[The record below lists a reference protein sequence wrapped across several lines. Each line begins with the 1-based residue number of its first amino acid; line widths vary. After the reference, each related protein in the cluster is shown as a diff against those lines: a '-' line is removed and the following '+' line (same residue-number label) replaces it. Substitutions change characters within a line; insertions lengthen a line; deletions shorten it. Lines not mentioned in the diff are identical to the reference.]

1 MATSEGIPSSIDIEF
16 LELNDNPYLMKLIAE
31 GNELVEPLLTHDEEL
46 EYIDDCNP
54 YVLTVIKGPMTF
66 IADDLDFLGTPWEGH
81 CRPDF
86 KLEKDASD
94 NLLTLLQGKSQ

>member
-1 MATSEGIPSSIDIEF
+1 
-16 LELNDNPYLMKLIAE
+16 MKLIAE

-66 IADDLDFLGTPWEGH
+66 IADDLDFLARHG
-81 CRPDF
+81 
-86 KLEKDASD
+86 KAIAAQ
-94 NLLTLLQGKSQ
+94 TLNWRKMHQTIC